1 MRFMFI
7 VTSAHSGPPTPEL
20 MEAMHKLADREIKA
34 GRMLDSGGLMPLATG
49 AQVRIADGQLSVVDG
64 PFVEAKE
71 VIGGYA
77 IFELPGK
84 EEAVASAKEFMQL
97 HKDFMPGWEGTCEL
111 RALRRPL
118 RRGFRP
124 ARSAAMTVA
133 DAHRAILA
141 VWRIEQPRL
150 ITSLARMLRDVPL
163 AEDLTQ
169 EALLAALEQWPATG
183 VPEKPGAWLMATAKR
198 RALDHLR
205 RGRML
210 ERKHEMV
217 ARDMEEEQ
225 QAMPDLDSA
234 LDDDIGDE
242 MLRLIFTAC
251 HPRLSREARAALA
264 LRMIC
269 GLTTEEIA
277 RAFLLPDATIA
288 QRIVRAKRTL
298 SESGL
303 AYETPRG
310 EELSERLSSVLEV
323 VYLIFNE
330 GYTAARGEDWL
341 RPQLCNEA
349 LRMGR
354 VLTSIAPHEP
364 EAHGLLALM
373 ELNASRTAA
382 RTDAAGEPILML
394 DQNRALWD
402 QFQIRRGMQA
412 LGRARELGGA
422 GGFYALQ
429 AAIIACHAEA
439 RTADDT
445 DWSRIAGLYAEL
457 AAVVRSPI
465 IELNRAVAVG
475 MAEGPEAGLS
485 IVDRLVREPA
495 LKALSPAAERSRRP
509 APQARPL
516 RRGARRVRS
525 GRGAGGQQARTG
537 PAEAA
542 RRRGGRRSDVINRHV
557 KRMSSVLR

>member
-1 MRFMFI
+1 
-7 VTSAHSGPPTPEL
+7 VTT
-20 MEAMHKLADREIKA
+20 
-34 GRMLDSGGLMPLATG
+34 
-49 AQVRIADGQLSVVDG
+49 
-64 PFVEAKE
+64 
-71 VIGGYA
+71 
-77 IFELPGK
+77 
-84 EEAVASAKEFMQL
+84 
-97 HKDFMPGWEGTCEL
+97 
-111 RALRRPL
+111 
-118 RRGFRP
+118 
-124 ARSAAMTVA
+124 A

-150 ITSLARMLRDVPL
+150 ITSLARFLRDVPL

-183 VPEKPGAWLMATAKR
+183 VPEKPGAWLMTTAKR

-210 ERKHEMV
+210 ERKHAMIAWDLE
-217 ARDMEEEQ
+217 EEEQ
-225 QAMPDLDSA
+225 AISDLESA

-242 MLRLIFTAC
+242 LLRLIFTAC
-251 HPRLSREARAALA
+251 HPLLSREARTALA

-277 RAFLLPDATIA
+277 RAFLLPEATIA

-310 EELSERLSSVLEV
+310 EELAERLSSVLEV

-330 GYTAARGEDWL
+330 GYTAARGQDWL
-341 RPQLCNEA
+341 RPELCNEA

-382 RTDAAGEPILML
+382 RTDPTGEPILML
-394 DQNRALWD
+394 DQDRALWD
-402 QFQIRRGMQA
+402 PLQIRRGMQA

-422 GGFYALQ
+422 CGNYALQ

-439 RTADDT
+439 RTAGDT
-445 DWSRIAGLYAEL
+445 DWLRIAGFYAEL

-465 IELNRAVAVG
+465 VDLNRAVAVS
-475 MAEGPEAGLS
+475 MAEGPEAALA
-485 IVDRLVREPA
+485 IVDRLMREPA
-495 LKALSPAAERSRRP
+495 LNSYHLLQSVRGDLLHRLGRYQEARAAFETAAAL
-509 APQARPL
+509 ARNKREHDLL
-516 RRGARRVRS
+516 RRR
-525 GRGAGGQQARTG
+525 
-537 PAEAA
+537 AA
-542 RRRGGRRSDVINRHV
+542 AAAAAATSA
-557 KRMSSVLR
+557 

>member
-1 MRFMFI
+1 M
-7 VTSAHSGPPTPEL
+7 TA
-20 MEAMHKLADREIKA
+20 ADIDR
-34 GRMLDSGGLMPLATG
+34 T
-49 AQVRIADGQLSVVDG
+49 
-64 PFVEAKE
+64 
-71 VIGGYA
+71 
-77 IFELPGK
+77 
-84 EEAVASAKEFMQL
+84 
-97 HKDFMPGWEGTCEL
+97 
-111 RALRRPL
+111 
-118 RRGFRP
+118 
-124 ARSAAMTVA
+124 
-133 DAHRAILA
+133 ILA

-169 EALLAALEQWPATG
+169 EALLAAFEHWPATG

-210 ERKHEMV
+210 ARRHEML
-217 ARDMEEEQ
+217 ALDMEQEQ
-225 QAMPDLDSA
+225 QAMPDLNAA

-242 MLRLIFTAC
+242 LLRLIFTAC

-264 LRMIC
+264 LRMVC

-310 EELSERLSSVLEV
+310 EELSLRLSSVLEV

-330 GYTAARGEDWL
+330 GYTAARGEHWL

-354 VLTSIAPHEP
+354 VLTSIATHEP

-382 RTDAAGEPILML
+382 RTDAFGEPILML

-402 QFQIRRGMQA
+402 QLQIRRGMQA
-412 LGRARELGGA
+412 LGRAHELGGA

-429 AAIIACHAEA
+429 AAIIACHAQA
-439 RTADDT
+439 MTADDT
-445 DWSRIAGLYAEL
+445 DWPRISGLYAEL
-457 AAVVRSPI
+457 AALVRSPV

-475 MAEGPEAGLS
+475 MAEGPEAALV
-485 IVDRLVREPA
+485 IVDRLAHEPA
-495 LKALSPAAERSRRP
+495 LKNYHLLGSVRGDLLHKLGRYEEARAAFEAAATLAGNRREHDL
-509 APQARPL
+509 L
-516 RRGARRVRS
+516 RRRA
-525 GRGAGGQQARTG
+525 
-537 PAEAA
+537 AEAA
-542 RRRGGRRSDVINRHV
+542 DAAVSPT
-557 KRMSSVLR
+557 